1 MIKLLAV
8 DMDGTCL
15 TSRSTLTDRTLRALR
30 DAAGKGIII
39 VPTTGRNMLC
49 LPHRLAAGTLN
60 KDKGRDAEGNRD
72 LFRYVISSNGGRV
85 TDIADKK
92 DLFQAMLPKET
103 ALSILERCRG
113 KRLGIASHM
122 KYRYLIQGKP
132 LAFMGRV
139 VYGRDA
145 GGVCCVRDMYDIVCK
160 SRYEVE
166 ELQIYFLS
174 SAARKQVDEIMS
186 EPEDACAAY
195 TGIYAEIFSK
205 EASKGRALAAL
216 AEKLGIEKQ
225 EIACIGDGEN
235 DLSMFEASGL
245 KIAMG
250 NAVSG
255 LKEQADYITA
265 TNNRDGVAEAVYKK
279 ILR

>member
-1 MIKLLAV
+1 
-8 DMDGTCL
+8 
-15 TSRSTLTDRTLRALR
+15 
-30 DAAGKGIII
+30 
-39 VPTTGRNMLC
+39 
-49 LPHRLAAGTLN
+49 
-60 KDKGRDAEGNRD
+60 
-72 LFRYVISSNGGRV
+72 
-85 TDIADKK
+85 
-92 DLFQAMLPKET
+92 
-103 ALSILERCRG
+103 
-113 KRLGIASHM
+113 
-122 KYRYLIQGKP
+122 
-132 LAFMGRV
+132 
-139 VYGRDA
+139 
-145 GGVCCVRDMYDIVCK
+145 
-160 SRYEVE
+160 
-166 ELQIYFLS
+166 
-174 SAARKQVDEIMS
+174 MS
-186 EPEDACAAY
+186 ETEDACAAY